1 MSIHRLP
8 ITKQRIGEEEED
20 DDKEHEEGQ
29 GRE

>member
-8 ITKQRIGEEEED
+8 ITKQRAGEED
-20 DDKEHEEGQ
+20 DDNKEHEEGQ